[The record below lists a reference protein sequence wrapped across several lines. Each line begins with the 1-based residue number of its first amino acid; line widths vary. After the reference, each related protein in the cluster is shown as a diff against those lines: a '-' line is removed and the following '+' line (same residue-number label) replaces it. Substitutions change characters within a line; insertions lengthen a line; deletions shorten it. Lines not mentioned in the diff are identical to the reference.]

1 MSFKPPASLL
11 SPALHDSVTPLDLE
25 LAGEKADALARAG
38 RKAEEAL
45 EMLAGARGV
54 DSTPIEALRHAAAD
68 AVFCLMI
75 QRELCGLRNQGDMI
89 RRYAIPADVMSRV
102 GIVRRD

>member
-1 MSFKPPASLL
+1 MSFRPPASLL
-11 SPALHDSVTPLDLE
+11 SSSLGDSVTPLDLE
-25 LAGEKADALARAG
+25 LAGEKADALGRAG

-45 EMLAGARGV
+45 QKLAGARGV
-54 DSTPIEALRHAAAD
+54 DNAPIDALLHAAAD
-68 AVFCLMI
+68 AVFGLMV

-102 GIVRRD
+102 GIFRCD

>member
-25 LAGEKADALARAG
+25 LAGEMADALGRAG
-38 RKAEEAL
+38 RKTEEAL
-45 EMLAGARGV
+45 ETLAGACGV
-54 DSTPIEALRHAAAD
+54 DEAPIEDLLHAAAD
-68 AVFCLMI
+68 AVFGLMV

-89 RRYAIPADVMSRV
+89 QRYAIPADVMSRV

>member
-11 SPALHDSVTPLDLE
+11 SPGLRDSVTPLDLE
-25 LAGEKADALARAG
+25 LASEKADALGRAG
-38 RKAEEAL
+38 RKAEDAL
-45 EMLAGARGV
+45 KTLAGARGL
-54 DSTPIEALRHAAAD
+54 DEALLYAAAD
-68 AVFCLMI
+68 AVFGLMV

-89 RRYAIPADVMSRV
+89 GRYAIPADVMSRV

>member
-11 SPALHDSVTPLDLE
+11 SPALRDSVTPLDLE
-25 LAGEKADALARAG
+25 LASEKADALGRAG
-38 RKAEEAL
+38 RKAEDAL
-45 EMLAGARGV
+45 KTLAGARGL
-54 DSTPIEALRHAAAD
+54 DEAPIEALLYAAAD
-68 AVFCLMI
+68 AVFGLMV